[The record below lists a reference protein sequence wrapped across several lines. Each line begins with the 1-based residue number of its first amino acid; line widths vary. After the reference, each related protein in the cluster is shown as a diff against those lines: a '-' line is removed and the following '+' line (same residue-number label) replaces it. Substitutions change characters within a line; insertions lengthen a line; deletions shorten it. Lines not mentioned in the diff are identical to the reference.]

1 MLEAR
6 DRIGGRVWTDHSLGH
21 PLDLGAGWIEGVEGN
36 PLTPLAGRAGVR
48 VAFTHYDNEYT
59 YAADGTEL
67 TDRHVA
73 RIERNYRYFM
83 REIEG
88 PREALDEDISL
99 GAAINGIAARDGD
112 WTAGEL
118 HEVDYALNTVIEQ
131 EYAGDVDELSLF
143 WWDSGTGYDGG
154 DVLFP
159 DTGYEWL
166 PKMLVRGLDVRLGSI
181 VRRVEWGS
189 TGVHVVTTRG
199 DLSAAQAVVTVPL
212 GALKAGDIEFAPP
225 LPAAKVHAMSGLGMG
240 VLDRL
245 WLRFPRVFW
254 DADADLLG
262 YVSPIKGRWAEWYS
276 LARLTGEPILLGF
289 NAAAYARE
297 LETLSD
303 ADVVADAMSV
313 LRTIY
318 D

>member
-1 MLEAR
+1 M
-6 DRIGGRVWTDHSLGH
+6 
-21 PLDLGAGWIEGVEGN
+21 
-36 PLTPLAGRAGVR
+36 
-48 VAFTHYDNEYT
+48 
-59 YAADGTEL
+59 
-67 TDRHVA
+67 
-73 RIERNYRYFM
+73 
-83 REIEG
+83 
-88 PREALDEDISL
+88 
-99 GAAINGIAARDGD
+99 
-112 WTAGEL
+112 
-118 HEVDYALNTVIEQ
+118 IEQ

-199 DLSAAQAVVTVPL
+199 DLSAADAVVTVPL

-289 NAAAYARE
+289 NAAAYACEAR
-297 LETLSD
+297 D
-303 ADVVADAMSV
+303 ALGRGCRRRRDDRAAHDLRLTRTGYALGAGGQSGVGTTIVGMSGGGPSATAIFEKPWKSPIPSV
-313 LRTIY
+313 SSTT
-318 D
+318 

>member
-1 MLEAR
+1 M
-6 DRIGGRVWTDHSLGH
+6 
-21 PLDLGAGWIEGVEGN
+21 
-36 PLTPLAGRAGVR
+36 
-48 VAFTHYDNEYT
+48 
-59 YAADGTEL
+59 
-67 TDRHVA
+67 
-73 RIERNYRYFM
+73 
-83 REIEG
+83 
-88 PREALDEDISL
+88 
-99 GAAINGIAARDGD
+99 
-112 WTAGEL
+112 
-118 HEVDYALNTVIEQ
+118 IEQ

-166 PKMLVRGLDVRLGSI
+166 PKLLVRGLDVRLGSI

-189 TGVHVVTTRG
+189 TGVHVAHHPRRRQRRARG
-199 DLSAAQAVVTVPL
+199 GDRAL
-212 GALKAGDIEFAPP
+212 GVLKAGDIEFAPP